1 MGLEKIELVGIPA
14 SPGITIGKAFLANKK
29 KLKRPKYKISSEE
42 VPNEV
47 SRFYDAINYVIENL
61 NNLKEKLKKEENS
74 IYNEELLILDMQI
87 LLINDSMVAKRTV
100 DIIKDK
106 KINAEWALEISL
118 NDVFEKF
125 NQIQDEYLA
134 ERKDDIKQVFE
145 KVFSKL
151 TGEKYS
157 KIENIKKPVILI
169 GHDFSPAD
177 TIQMNFSKIKGFVTE
192 VGSKTSH
199 TSIIAR
205 SMEIPAVVGVKNV
218 TDIVNGGDDIIL
230 DGFQGVVIV
239 NPDKE
244 TLKKYENKKE
254 NYIIFINKLIEKK
267 ELAAI
272 TKDGVKIDILG
283 NIEMP
288 DEVQSVVE
296 HGGEGIGLFR
306 TEYLFLSKEEKL
318 PTEKEHYETY
328 LKVAER
334 IYPNPVII
342 RTIDIGADKILKH
355 YESDYNLNPAMGL
368 RAIRFC
374 FKYPDIFKAQLKGIL
389 MASTMKNIKILFPMV
404 SGIVEIEKLL
414 ELVEETKKELKKDKI
429 KYNENIEIGIM
440 IEIPS
445 SAILSDLFSKKVNFF
460 SIGTNDLIQYT
471 LAIDRLNDDVSYL
484 YEPGHPAIVRL
495 IQMVIN
501 GAKNSNIPVNVCGE
515 MAGEAL
521 YVPVLLGLGIRKLS
535 MNPVSIPQIKELI
548 RNLKIEECIKI
559 VENILKLE
567 KSTLIKE
574 YLYDTISKKVKNFEY
589 YT

>member
-1 MGLEKIELVGIPA
+1 MALEKIELTGIPA

-29 KLKRPKYKISSEE
+29 KVKRPKYKISSEE
-42 VPNEV
+42 VPHEV

-61 NNLKEKLKKEENS
+61 TSLKEKLNKEDRD
-74 IYNEELLILDMQI
+74 IYKEELLILDMQI
-87 LLINDSMVAKRTV
+87 LLLNDSMVAKRTV
-100 DIIKDK
+100 NTIKEK

-125 NQIQDEYLA
+125 KQIEDEYIA
-134 ERKDDIKQVFE
+134 ERKDDIKLVFE

-151 TGEKYS
+151 SGEKYS

-169 GHDFSPAD
+169 GHDFSPSD
-177 TIQMNFSKIKGFVTE
+177 TIKMNFSKIKGFVTE

-230 DGFQGVVIV
+230 DGFKGVVIV
-239 NPDKE
+239 NPDEE
-244 TLKKYENKKE
+244 TLKKYKEKKE
-254 NYIIFINKLIEKK
+254 NYVIFLNNLMQNK
-267 ELAAI
+267 ELPAL
-272 TKDGVKIDILG
+272 TKDGVKIEVYG

-288 DEVQSVVE
+288 DEVVSVVE

-306 TEYLFLSKEEKL
+306 TEYLFLSNDKL
-318 PTEKEHYETY
+318 PGVDEHCETY
-328 LKVAER
+328 RKVAEK
-334 IYPNPVII
+334 IYPSTLII
-342 RTIDIGADKILKH
+342 RTIDIGADKILKN

-368 RAIRFC
+368 RAVRFC
-374 FKYPDIFKAQLKGIL
+374 FKYPEIFINQLKGIL
-389 MASTMKNIKILFPMV
+389 LAHKDFKNIKILFPMV
-404 SGIVEIEKLL
+404 SGLVEIEKLL
-414 ELVEETKKELKKDKI
+414 EFINETKKELE
-429 KYNENIEIGIM
+429 YNENIDIGIM

-445 SAILSDLFSKKVNFF
+445 SAIISDIVGKHVDFF

-495 IQMVIN
+495 IKATID
-501 GAKNSNIPVNVCGE
+501 GAKKNNIPVNVCGE
-515 MAGEAL
+515 MAGESI
-521 YVPVLLGLGIRKLS
+521 YVPVLLGLGIRRLS

-548 RNLKIEECIKI
+548 RNLDIRECKEI
-559 VENILKLE
+559 VKKVLTLE

-574 YLYDTISKKVKNFEY
+574 FLYDTISKKVKNFEY

>member
-1 MGLEKIELVGIPA
+1 MALEKIELTGIPA

-29 KLKRPKYKISSEE
+29 KVKRPKYKISSEE
-42 VPNEV
+42 VPHEV

-61 NNLKEKLKKEENS
+61 TSLKEKLNKEDRD
-74 IYNEELLILDMQI
+74 IYKEELLILDMQI
-87 LLINDSMVAKRTV
+87 LLLNDSMVAKRTV
-100 DIIKDK
+100 NTIKEK

-125 NQIQDEYLA
+125 KQIEDEYIA
-134 ERKDDIKQVFE
+134 ERKDDIKLVFE

-151 TGEKYS
+151 SGEKYS

-169 GHDFSPAD
+169 GHDFSPSD
-177 TIQMNFSKIKGFVTE
+177 TIKMNFSKIKGFVTE

-230 DGFQGVVIV
+230 DGFKGVVIV
-239 NPDKE
+239 NPDEE
-244 TLKKYENKKE
+244 TLKKYKEKKE
-254 NYIIFINKLIEKK
+254 NYVIFLNNLMQNK
-267 ELAAI
+267 ELPAL
-272 TKDGVKIDILG
+272 TKDGVKIEVYG

-288 DEVQSVVE
+288 DEVVSVIE

-306 TEYLFLSKEEKL
+306 TEYLFLSNDKL
-318 PTEKEHYETY
+318 PEVDEHYETY
-328 LKVAER
+328 KKVAEK
-334 IYPNPVII
+334 IYPSTLII
-342 RTIDIGADKILKH
+342 RTIDIGADKILKN

-368 RAIRFC
+368 RAVRFC
-374 FKYPDIFKAQLKGIL
+374 FKYPEIFINQLKGIL
-389 MASTMKNIKILFPMV
+389 LAHKDFKNIKILFPMV
-404 SGIVEIEKLL
+404 SGLVEVEKLL
-414 ELVEETKKELKKDKI
+414 EFINETKKELD
-429 KYNENIEIGIM
+429 YNENIDIGIM

-445 SAILSDLFSKKVNFF
+445 SAIISDIVGKHVDFF

-495 IQMVIN
+495 IKATID
-501 GAKNSNIPVNVCGE
+501 GAKKNNIPVNVCGE
-515 MAGEAL
+515 MAGESI
-521 YVPVLLGLGIRKLS
+521 YVPVLLGLGIRRLS

-548 RNLKIEECIKI
+548 RNLDIRECKEI
-559 VENILKLE
+559 VKKVLTLE

-574 YLYDTISKKVKNFEY
+574 FLYDTISKKVKNFEY